1 MISLLQ
7 NSRATRVT
15 SLWLAASVAL
25 LAAAPLAQAQQ
36 PPKPAQQPP
45 AAAPKPP
52 AGAPPAGA
60 PPAGAPAAAPA
71 PEGPIAVAV
80 KPEPSQTNWLK
91 VCGKDPGNN
100 KEICYTTRDFIAE
113 NGEPILAVAV
123 YDVKGDAEKI
133 VRFLLPLGFL
143 LAPGTRFSVDKGKQ
157 SDGKF
162 AICFPNGCFAEAK
175 MNTEFVNS
183 MKSGTTLN
191 ISIQNQVAKEVV
203 FQVPLSDF
211 AKGFD
216 GAPVDPAVLQKQ
228 QEELQRQMEEKA
240 KQVRERLQT
249 PGGAPGAPAVPGA
262 PSVPPAP
269 KP

>member
-15 SLWLAASVAL
+15 ALWLAASVAL
-25 LAAAPLAQAQQ
+25 LGAAPLAQAQQ
-36 PPKPAQQPP
+36 APKPAQPP

-52 AGAPPAGA
+52 AGAP
-60 PPAGAPAAAPA
+60 AAAPAPAA

-80 KPEPSQTNWLK
+80 KPEPSQANWLK

-157 SDGKF
+157 ADGKF

-183 MKSGTTLN
+183 MKSGNTLN

-203 FQVPLSDF
+203 FQVPLTDF
-211 AKGFD
+211 GKGFD

-249 PGGAPGAPAVPGA
+249 PQGAPGAPPVPGAPAVP
-262 PSVPPAP
+262 PAP